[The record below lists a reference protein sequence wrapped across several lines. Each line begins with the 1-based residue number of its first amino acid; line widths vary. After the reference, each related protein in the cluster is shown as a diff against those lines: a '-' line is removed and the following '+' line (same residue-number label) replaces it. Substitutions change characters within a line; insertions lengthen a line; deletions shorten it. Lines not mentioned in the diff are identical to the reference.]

1 MDSALNCHSL
11 LYDVVHNWR
20 GTQCLICL
28 DVRKCFD
35 TIPHDKLLD
44 TMREQI
50 ADEGFLSLLD
60 KFFKVHIEDEKG
72 RDYVFIKVG
81 IPQGSTIR
89 F

>member
-1 MDSALNCHSL
+1 
-11 LYDVVHNWR
+11 
-20 GTQCLICL
+20 
-28 DVRKCFD
+28 
-35 TIPHDKLLD
+35 
-44 TMREQI
+44 MREQI